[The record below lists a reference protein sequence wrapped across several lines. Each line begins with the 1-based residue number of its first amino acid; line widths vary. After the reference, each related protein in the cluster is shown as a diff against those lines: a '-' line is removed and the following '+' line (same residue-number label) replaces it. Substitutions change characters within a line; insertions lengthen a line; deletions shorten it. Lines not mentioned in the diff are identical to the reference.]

1 MSYDSIPSKDD
12 QYGPWIINFASVATA
27 NATLLNLSV
36 GQTSTL
42 TGLATA
48 FENAQIT
55 NTAAKLAAKG
65 AASAKRGMRQA
76 SEDQF
81 RVTAKVINA
90 NPNIPSTL
98 KSELGIN
105 VTPTPVGPVVP
116 PIDLTA
122 VGYANGQNRLKWKRG
137 TNAPNTGYLIEASYG
152 DSGEWSFVAM
162 STATRYTHMDQT
174 PGVKVTYRVISQRA
188 GVQGGSSNEAIVY
201 GVGSAPVLTLHEAA

>member
-1 MSYDSIPSKDD
+1 MSNESIPGRDD
-12 QYGPWIINFASVATA
+12 LYGPWIINFASVATA

-42 TGLATA
+42 TSLATA

-76 SEDQF
+76 TEDQF
-81 RVTAKVINA
+81 RSTAKVINA
-90 NPNIPSTL
+90 NPNITNTL

-116 PIDLTA
+116 ATDLTA
-122 VGYANGQNRLKWKRG
+122 IGYANGQNKLKWKRG
-137 TNAPNTGYLIEASYG
+137 TNAPGTGYLIEASYG
-152 DSGEWSFVAM
+152 DSEEWSFVAM
-162 STATRYTHMDQT
+162 STATRYTHTSQT
-174 PGVKVTYRVISQRA
+174 PGAKVTYRVISQRA
-188 GVQGGSSNEAIVY
+188 GVQGGASNEAIVY
-201 GVGSAPVLTLHEAA
+201 GVATTPVLTLHEAA